1 MCGIAGVFNYQ
12 ENEPVTVDL
21 LHSLSQAIAH
31 RGPDDEGAYVDPRG
45 GLGLAFRRLS
55 IVDLAGGAQPM
66 ASEDDRFHIVF
77 NGEIY
82 NHLAIRGEL
91 EARGRHFRTRSDTEA
106 ILQAF
111 AEWGPDCVTRFQGMF
126 AFAIWDRTHRR
137 LFLARDRIGIKPLY
151 FLTVGSRFLFAS
163 EIKSLLAHPGVSPVL
178 DRSQLADY
186 LTFLCVPAPATLFQ
200 GIRKLPPAC
209 TLTVEPGAGPG
220 EPVRYWTPLAPE
232 VSGPVR
238 EEELAEEVR
247 NLLEDSVRGRLMSDV
262 PFGAFLSGGIDS
274 SSIVSIMAR
283 HLDRP
288 VETFTVG
295 YKDDPGFNEFL
306 YARQT
311 AEHFGT
317 NHHEVLIDHHDFKE
331 FLPRLVHHQD
341 EPIADPVCVPLYFVA
356 ELARKNGVI
365 VTLVGEGS
373 DELFF
378 GYDIY
383 NRIHRMVNR
392 VWDPVSRM
400 PYPVRALATAAAAPF
415 VDGQRR
421 DFLRRLRE
429 GGEPFLGGAV
439 TFYRNELQTLAP
451 TVLSG
456 DDPEKAVARIYR
468 EFDARRPQGDFAARA
483 AYLEF
488 MLRLPELLLMR
499 VDKMTM
505 ATSVEGRVPFLD
517 HRLVELGFR
526 IPLHLKVRHGV
537 RKYILKEAVK
547 DLLPPGILER
557 PKVGFHVPVTR
568 WFSEVL
574 QPLAEDVLN
583 DPAVRSLGLLDEDA
597 TRRLLA
603 RQREGRGNL
612 GMRVW
617 ALVNLGLWYRHWFVE
632 GAV

>member
-1 MCGIAGVFNYQ
+1 MCGIAGVFNYR
-12 ENEPVTVDL
+12 EFEPVSPDTL
-21 LHSLSQAIAH
+21 GTMAGAIAH
-31 RGPDDEGAYVDPRG
+31 RGPDDEGVYRDPRG

-66 ASEDDRFHIVF
+66 AAGDDRFHIVF

-82 NHLAIRGEL
+82 NHLEIRGEL
-91 EARGRHFRTRSDTEA
+91 EARGRRFRTQSDTEA
-106 ILQAF
+106 IVQAF
-111 AEWGPDCVTRFQGMF
+111 AEWGPDCVRRLQGMF
-126 AFAIWDRTHRR
+126 AFAIWDRTDRR

-151 FLTVGSRFLFAS
+151 HATVGGTFVFAS
-163 EIKSLLAHPGVSPVL
+163 EIKSLIRHPRVTASL
-178 DRSQLADY
+178 DRSQLAQY
-186 LTFLCVPAPATLFQ
+186 LTFLCTPPPATLFE
-200 GIRKLPPAC
+200 GIRKLPAAC
-209 TLTVEPGAGPG
+209 TLTVEPGTGPG
-220 EPVRYWTPLAPE
+220 EPVRYWTPLTPETAPL
-232 VSGPVR
+232 G
-238 EEELAEEVR
+238 EEELVEQVR
-247 NLLEDSVRGRLMSDV
+247 ELLVDSVHARLMSDV
-262 PFGAFLSGGIDS
+262 PFGAFLSGGVDS
-274 SSIVSIMAR
+274 GSIVSIMAR
-283 HLDRP
+283 RMDRP

-295 YKDDPGFNEFL
+295 YKDDPGFNEL
-306 YARQT
+306 QIARRT

-317 NHHEVLIDHHDFKE
+317 NHHEVLIDHRDFKA

-356 ELARKNGVI
+356 ELARRSGVI

-378 GYDIY
+378 GYEIY

-392 VWDPVSRM
+392 VWDPVSRL
-400 PYPVRALATAAAAPF
+400 PRPLRALATAAAAPF

-439 TFYRNELQTLAP
+439 TFYRNELRALAP
-451 TVLSG
+451 SALAG
-456 DDPEKAVARIYR
+456 ADPEETVARIYR
-468 EFDARRPQGDFAARA
+468 EFDQARPGGDFAARV

-505 ATSVEGRVPFLD
+505 AASVEGRVPFLD

-526 IPLHLKVRHGV
+526 IPQHLKVRRGV

-547 DLLPPGILER
+547 GLVPREILDR

-568 WFSEVL
+568 WFGEVL
-574 QPLAEDVLN
+574 QPLAEEVLN
-583 DPAVRSLGLLDEDA
+583 DPAVRTLGLLDGKETEA
-597 TRRLLA
+597 LLA
-603 RQREGRGNL
+603 RQRAGRGNL

-617 ALVNLGLWYRHWFVE
+617 ALVNFGLWYRHWFSE
-632 GAV
+632 GGA

>member
-1 MCGIAGVFNYQ
+1 MCGIAGVFNYR
-12 ENEPVTVDL
+12 EFEPVGPDILGTMAG
-21 LHSLSQAIAH
+21 AIAH
-31 RGPDDEGAYVDPRG
+31 RGPDDEGAFLDPRG

-66 ASEDDRFHIVF
+66 ASDDDRYRIVF

-82 NHLAIRGEL
+82 NHLEIRKEL
-91 EARGRHFRTRSDTEA
+91 EARGRRFRTRSDTEA
-106 ILQAF
+106 IVLAY
-111 AEWGPDCVTRFQGMF
+111 AEWGPDCVRRLQGMF
-126 AFAIWDRTHRR
+126 AFAIWDRTDRR

-151 FLTVGSRFLFAS
+151 HATVGGTFVFAS
-163 EIKSLLAHPGVSPVL
+163 EIKSLLEHPRLTAGL
-178 DRSQLADY
+178 DRSQLAQY
-186 LTFLCVPAPATLFQ
+186 LTFLCIPSPATLFE
-200 GIRKLPPAC
+200 GIRKLPAAC

-220 EPVRYWTPLAPE
+220 DPVRYWTPVTGDTMPLP
-232 VSGPVR
+232 
-238 EEELAEEVR
+238 EEELVEQVR
-247 NLLEDSVRGRLMSDV
+247 ELLVDAVHARLMSDV

-283 HLDRP
+283 RMDRP

-306 YARQT
+306 HARNT
-311 AEHFGT
+311 ARHFGT
-317 NHHEVLIDHHDFKE
+317 NHHEVLIDHHDFKA

-356 ELARKNGVI
+356 ELARRSGVI

-378 GYDIY
+378 GYEIY

-392 VWDPVSRM
+392 VWNPVSRL
-400 PYPVRALATAAAAPF
+400 PRPLRALATATAAPF

-439 TFYRNELQTLAP
+439 TFYRNELRSLAP
-451 TVLSG
+451 SALAGV
-456 DDPEKAVARIYR
+456 DPEATVSRLYR
-468 EFDARRPQGDFAARA
+468 EFDERRPGGDFAARA

-526 IPLHLKVRHGV
+526 IPMSLKVRGGV

-547 DLLPPGILER
+547 GFVPKEILER

-568 WFSEVL
+568 WFGEVL
-574 QPLAEDVLN
+574 GPLAEEVLY
-583 DPAVRSLGLLDEDA
+583 DPAVRSLGLLDVKETA
-597 TRRLLA
+597 SLLA
-603 RQREGRGNL
+603 RQRTGRGNL

-617 ALVNLGLWYRHWFVE
+617 ALVNFGLWYRHWFVE
-632 GAV
+632 GGA